1 MFGFSAPPI
10 SAADCGLEVFV
21 VEDVGYAAKVAEITY
36 ASWMLFKVYELTA
49 PTDVPLT
56 VTSAM

>member
-1 MFGFSAPPI
+1 MFGSAPLI
-10 SAADCGLEVFV
+10 IAAVCGLAVFV

-36 ASWMLFKVYELTA
+36 ASWMLLKVYEFTA